1 MSTEVA
7 DAALP
12 EQQEL
17 TVGGCAALLLLPE
30 DARWLYVF
38 GHGAGAGMRH
48 AFMQAMAERLA
59 RRKIGTL
66 RWELGYMTAGKKR
79 PDPGPVCERQARAV
93 CVEAAERFAALQLVA
108 GGKSMGGR
116 MTSQA
121 HALEP
126 LPRVRGLAF
135 LGFPLHPAGE
145 PATTRA
151 EHLTRIALPMLMVQ
165 GSRDKLAEPAL
176 LTATM
181 ARLPT
186 AQLVVIEGADH
197 GLDIPPT
204 RRGDR
209 HPYDRA
215 ADAIADWLTR
225 LDS

>member
-1 MSTEVA
+1 MTS
-7 DAALP
+7 DSAASLP
-12 EQQEL
+12 VQQEL
-17 TVGGCAALLLLPE
+17 IVGGCSALLLLPE
-30 DARWLYVF
+30 AARWLYLF
-38 GHGAGAGMRH
+38 GHGAGAGIRH
-48 AFMQAMAERLA
+48 SFMQELAERLA
-59 RRKIGTL
+59 RRGIATL
-66 RWELGYMTAGKKR
+66 RWELGYMTAGRKR
-79 PDPGPVCERQARAV
+79 PDPAAACEAQARAV
-93 CVEAAERFAALQLVA
+93 CGEAAERFPALSLVA

-121 HALEP
+121 HAAAP

-151 EHLTRIALPMLMVQ
+151 EHLTKISLPMLFVQ

-176 LTATM
+176 LAATM

-186 AQLVVIEGADH
+186 AKLVVIEGADH
-197 GLDIPPT
+197 GLDIAPSK
-204 RRGDR
+204 RGGS

-215 ADAIADWLTR
+215 AGALADWLVV